1 MIEFYKCFKERIKH
15 RGGVMNVKRMKKN
28 FLVLSTVFGMLITA
42 SMANATLMDINEII
56 FEGNDTNSA
65 NLSGTVDMYTHDSN
79 YLKVI
84 ITNTSSLASD
94 ISSQNLLTGLGFN
107 LPGLDILSGTATING
122 QTAINFTMPGN
133 YDVSGEWGY
142 DNNPISSGPFQTGS
156 EGEAGMSSTVNT
168 VVSSMISTTEI
179 PFSLDSISK
188 PDNLNG
194 PEFGLLSGQVLQSVA
209 GGLNAIQDTIT
220 IDLLLSGSYSGLE
233 GFINSHDVVLS
244 FGSPD
249 HSTSEV
255 PIPAAVW
262 LLGSGFIGVVVR
274 KKREQTV

>member
-1 MIEFYKCFKERIKH
+1 MRLKNVER
-15 RGGVMNVKRMKKN
+15 MTKK

-42 SMANATLMDINEII
+42 SMANATSMDINEII
-56 FEGNDTNSA
+56 FEGDDTNSA
-65 NLSGTVDMYTHDSN
+65 NLSGTVDMFTHDSN

-107 LPGLDILSGTATING
+107 LPGLDIVSGTATIYG

-142 DNNPISSGPFQTGS
+142 DNSIDSGPFQTGP
-156 EGEAGMSSTVNT
+156 EGEPNMSSSVNT
-168 VVSSMISTTEI
+168 VVSSMISTTD
-179 PFSLDSISK
+179 FSFSGDSISK
-188 PDNLNG
+188 PDHLNG
-194 PEFGLLSGQVLQSVA
+194 PEFGLLSGQVSQSVA

-233 GFINSHDVVLS
+233 EYINLHDMVLS

-262 LLGSGFIGVVVR
+262 LLGSGFVGIIVR
-274 KKREQTV
+274 KKREQKA